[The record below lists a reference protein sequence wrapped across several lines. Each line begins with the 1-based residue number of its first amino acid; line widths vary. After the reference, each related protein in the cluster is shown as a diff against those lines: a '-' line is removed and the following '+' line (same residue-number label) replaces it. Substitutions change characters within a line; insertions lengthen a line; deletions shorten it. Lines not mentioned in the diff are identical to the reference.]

1 MVKAAG
7 LTCRYSMMKA
17 YICSPEQLAD
27 EAKML
32 AEAGVDIITI
42 MDSAGTMYP
51 HETTAYVKTLKEKA
65 GIPVGFHGHSNL
77 GLSQANAL
85 AAAEAGADEVDG
97 GLLGMAR
104 SAGNCATEL
113 AVATLSHQG
122 LLDGVDLYKLLRY
135 EDEELIPAMKA
146 YGYHVAVCPEDL
158 ILGLSGCHSSFLK
171 MFHQVAQ
178 EEQVDVYQLI
188 VRVSAIDRK
197 APTEELLR
205 RTAAAIK
212 EGR

>member
-1 MVKAAG
+1 M
-7 LTCRYSMMKA
+7 
-17 YICSPEQLAD
+17 
-27 EAKML
+27 
-32 AEAGVDIITI
+32 
-42 MDSAGTMYP
+42 
-51 HETTAYVKTLKEKA
+51 
-65 GIPVGFHGHSNL
+65 
-77 GLSQANAL
+77 
-85 AAAEAGADEVDG
+85 
-97 GLLGMAR
+97 
-104 SAGNCATEL
+104 
-113 AVATLSHQG
+113 ATLSHQG

-171 MFHQVAQ
+171 MFHHVAQ

-188 VRVSAIDRK
+188 VRAIDRK

>member
-1 MVKAAG
+1 
-7 LTCRYSMMKA
+7 
-17 YICSPEQLAD
+17 
-27 EAKML
+27 
-32 AEAGVDIITI
+32 
-42 MDSAGTMYP
+42 
-51 HETTAYVKTLKEKA
+51 
-65 GIPVGFHGHSNL
+65 
-77 GLSQANAL
+77 
-85 AAAEAGADEVDG
+85 
-97 GLLGMAR
+97 
-104 SAGNCATEL
+104 
-113 AVATLSHQG
+113 
-122 LLDGVDLYKLLRY
+122 
-135 EDEELIPAMKA
+135 MKA